1 MMELWTEKFFFLP
14 LLFISEIKIFQNQ
27 EYNITLWVESKLFNV
42 ESFTFENLSDMD
54 SHSVRAYTNIYR
66 SAISE

>member
-1 MMELWTEKFFFLP
+1 MDRKILFFAITFY
-14 LLFISEIKIFQNQ
+14 FRDQNFQNQ

-42 ESFTFENLSDMD
+42 ESFTFVNLSDMD
-54 SHSVRAYTNIYR
+54 SHSVRAYTNICR